1 MTAAALDPRVVAA
14 IGDWHRAIRG
24 DRRGVVERLAS
35 ELGVSIATAYR
46 RIEQLALK
54 KPRKRRADAGGG
66 ALSQPEAELIWA
78 LVRETT
84 RQTGTGALPVM
95 EAVNVLRANGR
106 IQAARVDEA
115 TGEWLPLGESAIRRG
130 LRAHGYSLD
139 VMTAPAATVRLS
151 SPHPNWAWQIDASV
165 SRQFYLADEGARAM
179 DKAVY
184 YRGKPGNFSK
194 IAERRIWRYIVTDHA
209 SGAFDL
215 FYVQGA
221 ESGANVIATL
231 MHAMTRRPD
240 STLYGVPKILMSD
253 PGPGM
258 KAGPVSNFLSALGVR
273 QMPHAQG
280 ASNVTGQVESAHYL
294 VERHFE
300 GLLRLREPVT
310 SIAQINELA
319 QEWARAFQATREHS
333 RTGMTRRDGWL
344 RITPAQL
351 VLAPP
356 LEVLAQLANST
367 PKACTVRD
375 CMIRFRGGV
384 YSVRDL
390 PGGIVNGQKVV
401 VAVNALDPESVR
413 VLGKDERGEQTHFI
427 APKLAYKDFGFL
439 ASAAEIGTEFK
450 GAPESP
456 ADARNKAI
464 ERLAMDV
471 RTDAEA
477 AAARKAK
484 RMAFGGTVDPMQHL
498 RETPVTPALPR
509 AGTPSTVT
517 APSVVAGYIEPA
529 AVRAEIPL
537 LNHVE
542 AAMSLKP
549 LVERAGSAWMPDMY
563 MRTATRW
570 PEGVPHDA
578 IEAWAAELA
587 TPRGLYLVEGGAA

>member
-14 IGDWHRAIRG
+14 IGDWHRATRG

-184 YRGKPGNFSK
+184 YRGNPGNFSK

-209 SGAFDL
+209 CGAFEL

-221 ESGANVIATL
+221 ESAANVIATL
-231 MHAMTRRPD
+231 MFTMTPRAD
-240 STLYGVPKILMSD
+240 GTMHGVPRILMHD

-258 KAGPVSNFLSALGVR
+258 KAAPVANFCTALGIR
-273 QMPHAQG
+273 QMPHASG
-280 ASNVTGQVESAHYL
+280 ESNVTGQVENAHYL
-294 VERHFE
+294 VERYFE
-300 GLLRLREPVT
+300 GVLRLREPVT
-310 SIAQINELA
+310 SIAEINA
-319 QEWARAFQATREHS
+319 QARVWSRAFQATRQHS

-344 RITPAQL
+344 RITPEQL

-356 LEVLAQLANST
+356 VEVLAQLANST
-367 PKACTVRD
+367 PKPCTVRD
-375 CMIRFRGGV
+375 CMIRFEGGV
-384 YSVRDL
+384 YSVREL
-390 PGGIVNGQKVV
+390 PGGIVNGQKVM
-401 VAVNALDPESVR
+401 VARNALDPDSVR
-413 VLGKDERGEQTHFI
+413 VVGKDEHGQETHFI
-427 APKLAYKDFGFL
+427 TPKLAYKDFGFL

-464 ERLAMDV
+464 EQLAMDA
-471 RTDAEA
+471 RTQADA

-484 RMAFGGTVDPMQHL
+484 RLAFGGAIDPMKHL
-498 RETPVTPALPR
+498 RDAQVAPALPR
-509 AGTPSTVT
+509 AATPSTVT
-517 APSVVAGYIEPA
+517 APSVVAGYIEPPQ
-529 AVRAEIPL
+529 VRAEIPL

-563 MRTATRW
+563 LRTATRW

-578 IEAWAAELA
+578 IESWATELA
-587 TPRGLYLVEGGAA
+587 TPRGLYLVGGAA